1 MLKRQSLKKDLSGL
15 VLGIIVFAVIMH
27 WVDFGPNYLTAKMV
41 AAVTTL
47 MGIWWITEAVPL
59 AVTAFLPLILFP
71 LFGIDSGTKTAQAYA
86 NSTIFLFL
94 GGMIIAVAIEKWN
107 LHKRIALNVISFFGN
122 TPSRIVLGFMI
133 ATAFISMWINN
144 TATTLMVMPIGLA
157 VLLKVEESFGK
168 EKAEPFSKTV
178 LLGIAYA
185 SSIGGIATLIGTA
198 PNMVFQR
205 VYNISF
211 PNSDGIHFGE
221 WMKYAI
227 PIALTMLIFTWFLL
241 TKVLF
246 NVSNKLEID
255 KVIIEEERKKLG
267 KFSYEEKAISIIFLV
282 TSLLWIFRVDLNLE
296 WVIIPGWSRI
306 FPKFDFIDDATIA
319 IAMATILFIIPSKNG
334 DSTNSFLLNHNSL
347 KKIPW
352 DIIILFGGGFAIA
365 DGFVSSGLSK
375 LIGEKL
381 AILSGTNLLLLIII
395 VCFSV
400 TALSEIASNTAT
412 AQIILPILASISIQ
426 MNINPMVLMIPA
438 TLAASFGFMLPVGT
452 PPNAIVF
459 GSERLRVIEM
469 VKSGVL
475 IDIVSV
481 LVIAL
486 FTWIFFL

>member
-1 MLKRQSLKKDLSGL
+1 MIKRQSLKKNFSGL
-15 VLGIIVFAVIMH
+15 FLGLAGFAAIAFF
-27 WVDFGPNYLTAKMV
+27 VDLGPDYYTAKLV
-41 AAVTTL
+41 AAITFL
-47 MGIWWITEAVPL
+47 MAVWWISEAVPL
-59 AVTAFLPLILFP
+59 AATAFVPLILFP
-71 LFGIDSGTKTAQAYA
+71 LLGIDSGSKTAQAYA

-107 LHKRIALNVISFFGN
+107 LHKRIALNVISVFGT

-144 TATTLMVMPIGLA
+144 TSTTLMIMPIGIA

-168 EKAEPFSKTV
+168 KKAESFAKTV
-178 LLGIAYA
+178 MLGIAYA

-205 VYNISF
+205 VYKISF
-211 PNSDGIHFGE
+211 PDGAEIHFGE

-227 PIALTMLIFTWFLL
+227 PIAVAMLIFTWFLL

-246 NVSNKLEID
+246 KVSDSFEID
-255 KVIIEEERKKLG
+255 KTVIEEERKKLG
-267 KFSYEEKAISIIFLV
+267 KITYEEKAISILFLI

-296 WVIIPGWSRI
+296 WFVIPGWAQL
-306 FPKFDFIDDATIA
+306 FPKLDFIDDGTIA
-319 IAMATILFIIPSKNG
+319 VTMATILFLIPSKNG
-334 DSTNSFLLNHNSL
+334 DSENLFLLNHNSL
-347 KKIPW
+347 KKVPW
-352 DIIILFGGGFAIA
+352 DIIILFGGGFALA

-381 AILSGTNLLLLIII
+381 AILSGTNIVLLVAI

-412 AQIILPILASISIQ
+412 AQIILPILASISVQ
-426 MNINPMVLMIPA
+426 MNINPMILMIPA

-459 GSERLRVIEM
+459 GSERLRVIDM

-475 IDIVSV
+475 IDLISV
-481 LVIAL
+481 FVITL

>member
-1 MLKRQSLKKDLSGL
+1 MFKRQSLKKNLFGLLLGVLCFAAIVLFADLG
-15 VLGIIVFAVIMH
+15 AEYQ
-27 WVDFGPNYLTAKMV
+27 NAKLV
-41 AAVTTL
+41 AAVTIL
-47 MGIWWITEAVPL
+47 MGVLWITEAIPL
-59 AVTAFLPLILFP
+59 AATSFIPLILFP
-71 LFGIDSGTKTAQAYA
+71 LLGIDSGAKTAQAYM

-107 LHKRIALNVISFFGN
+107 LHKRIALNVISIFGT

-144 TATTLMVMPIGLA
+144 TSTTLMILPIGLA

-168 EKAEPFSKTV
+168 QKAEAFAKTIM
-178 LLGIAYA
+178 LGIAYA

-205 VYNISF
+205 VYKISF
-211 PNSDGIHFGE
+211 PNTAEINFGE

-227 PIALTMLIFTWFLL
+227 PISIVMLIFTWFLL

-246 NVSNKLEID
+246 KVSDKFEID
-255 KVIIEEERKKLG
+255 KNIIHDEKKHLG
-267 KFSYEEKAISIIFLV
+267 KISYEEKIISLLFFV
-282 TSLLWIFRVDLNLE
+282 TCLLWIFRVDLNLE
-296 WVIIPGWSRI
+296 WIVIPGWSNL
-306 FPKFDFIDDATIA
+306 FPKFDFIDDGTIA
-319 IAMATILFIIPSKNG
+319 ITMATLLFVLPSKNG
-334 DSTNSFLLNHNSL
+334 NEENSFLLNHSSL

-381 AILSGTNLLLLIII
+381 AVISGVNIVVLIAII
-395 VCFSV
+395 CFAV

-412 AQIILPILASISIQ
+412 AQIILPILASISVQ
-426 MNINPMVLMIPA
+426 MNINPIILMIPA
-438 TLAASFGFMLPVGT
+438 TIAASFGFMLPVGT

-459 GSERLRVIEM
+459 GSERLHVIDM

-475 IDIVSV
+475 IDLISV
-481 LVIAL
+481 LVITFFAW
-486 FTWIFFL
+486 FFFL

>member
-1 MLKRQSLKKDLSGL
+1 MLKWQSLKKDLAGL
-15 VLGIIVFAVIMH
+15 ILGIIVFAAIMF
-27 WVDFGPNYLTAKMV
+27 WVDFGPNYLSAKKVASVTA
-41 AAVTTL
+41 L

-71 LFGIDSGTKTAQAYA
+71 ILGIDSGAKTAQAYA

-107 LHKRIALNVISFFGN
+107 LHKRIALNVISFFGT
-122 TPSRIVLGFMI
+122 TPSRIVLGFMV

-168 EKAEPFSKTV
+168 ENSEPFSKTI

-211 PNSDGIHFGE
+211 PNSEGIHFGE
-221 WMKYAI
+221 WMKYAL
-227 PIALTMLIFTWFLL
+227 PISLTMLIFTWFLL
-241 TKVLF
+241 TKVIF
-246 NVSNKLEID
+246 KISNKLEID
-255 KVIIEEERKKLG
+255 KAIIEEARKKLG
-267 KFSYEEKAISIIFLV
+267 KFSYEEKVISLIFLI

-296 WVIIPGWSRI
+296 WIIIPGWSKI

-319 IAMATILFIIPSKNG
+319 IAMATILFIIPAKNG
-334 DSTNSFLLNHNSL
+334 DSSNSFLLNHNSL

-375 LIGEKL
+375 LIGVKL
-381 AILSGTNLLLLIII
+381 AVLSGTNIVLLILI

-459 GSERLRVIEM
+459 GSERLRVIDM
-469 VKSGVL
+469 AKSGVL

-481 LVIAL
+481 LVITL
-486 FTWIFFL
+486 FTCIFFL